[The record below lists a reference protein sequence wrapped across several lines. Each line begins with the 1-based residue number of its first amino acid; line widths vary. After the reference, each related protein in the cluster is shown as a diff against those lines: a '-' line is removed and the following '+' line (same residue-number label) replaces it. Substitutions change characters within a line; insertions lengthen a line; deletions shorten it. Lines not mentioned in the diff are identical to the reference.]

1 MTATSAPAKKKLS
14 PRKRAQRMRWI
25 NYAVLAVVVVLLV
38 RLARSGAPRPVLHRA
53 QALLVVIVAQGAI
66 GYTQYEMGIP
76 PWLVA
81 LHIAGAT
88 AVLGVTVWFHLGLSA
103 PVAARAGIDG
113 DGLDPVRTDGAD
125 GTVDRAGSSSS
136 A

>member
-1 MTATSAPAKKKLS
+1 
-14 PRKRAQRMRWI
+14 
-25 NYAVLAVVVVLLV
+25 
-38 RLARSGAPRPVLHRA
+38 
-53 QALLVVIVAQGAI
+53 
-66 GYTQYEMGIP
+66 MGIP

-103 PVAARAGIDG
+103 PVTAPDGIDG

-125 GTVDRAGSSSS
+125 GTVDRLLGSSSS